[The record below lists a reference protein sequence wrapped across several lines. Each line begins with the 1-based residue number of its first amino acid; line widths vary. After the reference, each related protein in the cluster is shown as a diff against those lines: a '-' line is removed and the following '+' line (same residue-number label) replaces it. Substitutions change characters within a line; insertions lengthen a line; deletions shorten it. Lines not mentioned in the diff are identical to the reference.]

1 MIPGFQAVVEERIKK
16 AQQEGAF
23 DNLEGSGK
31 PLNFED
37 LNIPEPYRIAYK
49 ILKNAGFLPP
59 ELELKKD
66 IRNTREL
73 LNACCPDSAQR
84 PEIQKKLNYLLT
96 KLNTLRGGQSLS
108 FTALEAYRENL
119 VKKIS

>member
-1 MIPGFQAVVEERIKK
+1 MIPGFQAIVEERIKK

-23 DNLEGSGK
+23 DNLEGNGK
-31 PLNFED
+31 PLNLED
-37 LNIPEPYRIAYK
+37 LNLPEECRMAYK

-66 IRNTREL
+66 IQNTRNL
-73 LNACCPDSAQR
+73 LSACSLDSAQR

-96 KLNTLRGGQSLS
+96 KLSTLRGGRTLS
-108 FTALEAYRENL
+108 FSALEAYREN
-119 VKKIS
+119 VIKKIS